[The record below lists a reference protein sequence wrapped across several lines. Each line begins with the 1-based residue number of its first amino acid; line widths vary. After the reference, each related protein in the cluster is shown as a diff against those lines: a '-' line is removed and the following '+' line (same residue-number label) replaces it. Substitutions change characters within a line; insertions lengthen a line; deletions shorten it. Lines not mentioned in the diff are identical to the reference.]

1 MKQQSTNPKRHIA
14 LREWLLLCVILLT
27 LAAIMGYQN
36 GLGRLDQTI
45 YDRLVQTHTRPARN
59 DIIIV
64 NIDDYSLAQLGRWP
78 WARNIHAQ
86 LLNRLAKAR
95 PRAIGLDLIL
105 TEPEHPDAN
114 GERPGDVALA
124 KAIAASHRIVLP
136 IAMQSNGS
144 GLGTG
149 FPIDEFASSAA
160 ELAHINTEIDH
171 DGVVR
176 SVFLKE
182 GQNGLWWPQFAVA
195 LRDIGEPNFGKNG
208 DLNLPGVIASAPIG
222 ATANSWQRNYQMH
235 IPYSGGSGHFTSVP
249 YVSVLRGEVPDSFF
263 ANKYVLIGA
272 TAAGLGDQYPTPMAG
287 DTAMSGVEIHA
298 NILASLLDHQTI
310 RIASTW
316 QVVLFSVMPA
326 LLVMLA
332 YMLFSPRFSLALNA
346 ILFLLVII
354 ASDYTLRAGLWIAPS
369 AALIALL
376 LTYPLWSWRRLEAA
390 IAYLGLEFTRLDQ
403 EPHLLPEAQDTKVPH
418 PIQDLLANRIQAMEK
433 AARRVRDLRH
443 FVSDSLDSLPDATL
457 ICTVDGHVLLA
468 NRLAVSYFSTL
479 GITLTDALLPY
490 LFNTMRSP
498 QPLDQATPEA
508 FNWWDLIDLQKVQSR
523 PHGIEV
529 RDENDHD
536 LLIKSAACY
545 SAKNKLAG
553 WIVSVVDISVIR
565 SAERSRDE
573 TLRFISH
580 DMRAPQSSILALLE
594 MQRDPDMALP
604 LDEFFTRV
612 EKASRKTLD
621 LADNFVQLARA
632 ESQEYRFEEAD
643 FQDVLNDAVDEMWV
657 QAHAKRIHIAV
668 EIPER
673 EFVAKIDR
681 PLMTR
686 VLINLISNAIKY
698 SSADTRITCTLK
710 LQKAI
715 AHPMIVVAVSDQGQG
730 IAQTDQLKLFRRF
743 QRIYHPDQPRQ
754 EGVGL
759 GLVFVKTVVERHQGY
774 IGLISKPGEG
784 TTFTISLPM
793 AQS

>member
-1 MKQQSTNPKRHIA
+1 MKKRSANPTRHIA
-14 LREWLLLCVILLT
+14 LREWLFLCLILLS
-27 LAAIMGYQN
+27 LAAILGYQN
-36 GLGRLDQTI
+36 GLGRLDQTL
-45 YDRLVQTHTRPARN
+45 YDRLIQTHTRSARN
-59 DIIIV
+59 DVIIV
-64 NIDDYSLAQLGRWP
+64 GIDDYSLAQLGRWP
-78 WARNIHAQ
+78 WARSVHAQ
-86 LLNRLAKAR
+86 LLNQLNKAH
-95 PRAIGLDLIL
+95 PKAIGLDLIL
-105 TEPEHPDAN
+105 TEPERPDAN
-114 GERPGDVALA
+114 GERPGDAALA
-124 KAIAASHRIVLP
+124 KAIGAGHRTVLP
-136 IAMQSNGS
+136 IAMQSAGA
-144 GLGTG
+144 GLGAG
-149 FPIDEFASSAA
+149 FPIADFASESAQ
-160 ELAHINTEIDH
+160 LAHINTEIDH

-182 GQNGLWWPQFAVA
+182 GQNGRWWPQFAVA
-195 LRDIGEPNFGKNG
+195 LRNVGEQIGDATD
-208 DLNLPGVIASAPIG
+208 DLNLPGAITSEPLG
-222 ATANSWQRNYQMH
+222 ATPNAWQRNYQMH
-235 IPYSGGSGHFTSVP
+235 IPYSGGDGHFTSIP
-249 YVSVLRGEVPDSFF
+249 YVSVLRGEVPASFF

-287 DTAMSGVEIHA
+287 NTSMSGVEIHA
-298 NILASLLDHQTI
+298 NILASLLDHQAI
-310 RIASTW
+310 HIANAW
-316 QVVLFSVMPA
+316 QVVLFSVTPA
-326 LLVMLA
+326 LLAMLA
-332 YMLFSPRFSLALNA
+332 YMLFSPRLSLAINA
-346 ILFLLVII
+346 MLFLLVVIG
-354 ASDYTLRAGLWIAPS
+354 SDYTLRAGLWIAPS
-369 AALIALL
+369 AALISLL

-403 EPHLLPEAQDTKVPH
+403 EPHLLPEAQDTKAPR

-508 FNWWDLIDLQKVQSR
+508 FNWWDLIDIQKVQSR

-545 SAKNKLAG
+545 SAKDKLAG

-604 LDEFFTRV
+604 LEEFFTRV

-632 ESQEYRFEEAD
+632 ESQEYRFEDAD
-643 FQDVLNDAVDEMWV
+643 MQDVLNDAVDEMWV
-657 QAHAKRIHIAV
+657 QAHAKRIDITV
-668 EIPER
+668 DIPER
-673 EFVAKIDR
+673 EFVAKMDR

-698 SSADTRITCTLK
+698 SLSDTRITCTLK

-715 AHPMIVVAVSDQGQG
+715 AHPMIVVAISDQGQG

-774 IGLISKPGEG
+774 IGLISKLGEG
-784 TTFTISLPM
+784 TTFTITLPIS
-793 AQS
+793 QG